1 VTRPAGDASAAR
13 PLVLVG
19 GFKHELNSFALG
31 TTTRESI
38 EQAGYYAEGAD
49 IFAAPRSK
57 RPELAAVREIA
68 EAEGL
73 ELIATV
79 HFHAL
84 FAGGPI
90 EHAIYERARDLI
102 LDAAREHRAAIRGV
116 MLPLHGAT
124 VTTEEDDPEGDLLTR
139 LREILGPDV
148 PIVATFDTH
157 AHGTARM
164 ARAADA
170 LIGFKTQPHVDHYE
184 TATLA
189 MGILL
194 GAMRG
199 ELRPVTTHRKLRML
213 TSAERQ
219 DTTKQ
224 PNLGLMDASR
234 ELERRSGV
242 LAVSIF
248 ETQPWMDLPGIGWS
262 VEVVTDGDA
271 ALGASTAD
279 ELGRRAWSV
288 RDELLVHKLPIAKA
302 LDHAAAAGRRPI
314 VFADGADST
323 SAGGNGDGTE
333 LLAGL
338 LAHPAPI
345 EALLTITDA
354 AAVERCV
361 AAGIG
366 AEVELPVGGTIT
378 PGFQP
383 VVVRGTVAM
392 VALGAMQLDPP
403 WSPTDVG
410 RIAVLRVGAIDVV
423 LSERKAWH
431 LDTVIYRHVGRD
443 PARYQVVQ
451 AKSAGGFR
459 ARYEPFAA
467 EIVEIETTGPC
478 DSDLTRLP
486 FGRISRPLWPF
497 DPELDAP
504 WPAGEP
510 AVSTSGRS

>member
-1 VTRPAGDASAAR
+1 MTGPPDGTRAR

-31 TTTRESI
+31 TTTRADI
-38 EQAGYYAEGAD
+38 DRAGYYAEGPD

-57 RPELAAVREIA
+57 RPELTAVREIA
-68 EAEGL
+68 EREGIDL
-73 ELIATV
+73 VPTV

-90 EHAIYERARDLI
+90 EHALYERARDLI
-102 LDAAREHRAAIRGV
+102 VGAAVEHRERLTGI

-139 LREILGPDV
+139 LRDLVGPDI

-157 AHGTARM
+157 VHGTARM

-189 MGILL
+189 MDILIR
-194 GAMRG
+194 AMHG
-199 ELRPVTTHRKLRML
+199 EIRPVTTHRKLRML

-219 DTTKQ
+219 DTTKS
-224 PNLGLMDASR
+224 PNRDLMDASR

-242 LAVSIF
+242 LAVSVF
-248 ETQPWMDLPGIGWS
+248 ETQPWMDLPEIGWS

-271 ALGASTAD
+271 DLGAAIAD

-288 RDELLVHKLPIAKA
+288 RDELLVHKWPIPAA
-302 LDHAAAAGRRPI
+302 LDHAAAAGQRPI

-345 EALLTITDA
+345 EALLTITDP

-378 PGFQP
+378 PRFRP

-451 AKSAGGFR
+451 VKSAGGFR

-467 EIVEIETTGPC
+467 EIAEIETTGPC

-486 FGRISRPLWPF
+486 FRRIPRPLWPF
-497 DPELDAP
+497 DPDLEEP
-504 WPAGEP
+504 WADGEP
-510 AVSTSGRS
+510 VATTGGPT